1 MKEFKR
7 EITINFGWW
16 SSDNEIEEIDDSH
29 ISALEEHA
37 RDKILEMTKEGYTSG
52 ELFLESEPIF
62 DSNGNYS
69 EDENRDYTGWWSLT
83 AKTL

>member
-7 EITINFGWW
+7 EITINFGW

-29 ISALEEHA
+29 IEALEEHA

-52 ELFLESEPIF
+52 ELFLESE
-62 DSNGNYS
+62 
-69 EDENRDYTGWWSLT
+69 DENRDYKGWWSLT
-83 AKTL
+83 TKTL